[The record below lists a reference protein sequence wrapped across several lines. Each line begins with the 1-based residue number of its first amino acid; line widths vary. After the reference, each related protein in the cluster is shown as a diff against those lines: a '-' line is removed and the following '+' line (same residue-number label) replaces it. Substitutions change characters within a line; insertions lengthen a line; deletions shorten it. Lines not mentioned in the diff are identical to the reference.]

1 MTNNKTVKL
10 IFACFMLLSS
20 FKLMAG
26 GSAPECDFERG
37 EKVFAKCSACHV
49 LKNIDGHMD
58 MAGPNLYKVVGRTI
72 GSIDGYTFSRTLR
85 KSESVWSEENLHKFL
100 INPQKFL
107 PRTKMAFSGLK
118 VEEDRNAIICHLVN
132 YSK

>member
-1 MTNNKTVKL
+1 MTNSKAVKL
-10 IFACFMLLSS
+10 IFMSSMLLGS

-37 EKVFAKCSACHV
+37 EKVFAKCSACHA
-49 LKNIDGHMD
+49 LDKGGDHMG
-58 MAGPNLYKVVGRTI
+58 MAGPNLYQVIGRTI

-85 KSESVWSEENLHKFL
+85 KSELIWSEENLHKFL